1 MRAVVEPLE
10 GNKVKLS
17 VEVEEQE
24 FEKAVDAAFRKFSSE
39 VRVPGFRPGKTP
51 RRLLEARIG
60 VEAARQEALR
70 ESLPDYYAEALRQ
83 TEVDAIAQ
91 PEIDIT
97 SGQQQGPVAFDAVV
111 EVRPEVSIAG
121 YNGLKVSI
129 PSPVVADDDVDRQIE
144 RLREQFGE
152 LSSVGRPVQ
161 DRDHV
166 TIDLHAERDGDAVAG
181 LSVDDYLYEV
191 GTANLAPK
199 LDEQLRGT
207 KVGDIVTFDAE
218 VDDGGPVSV
227 RVLVKDVKEK
237 TLPEV
242 TDEWAS
248 EVSEFETVEELRADT
263 TTRIAALKRMQATLA
278 LREEVVKA
286 LVELVDIEM
295 PEALVRPEMERRLE
309 DLGRRLEAQRTSLPQ
324 YLDSV
329 GATEEELVEQIRGDA
344 IQGVKAELA
353 LRALADAEGLE
364 ATEEEIDAEV
374 AKIGERIGQDPA
386 RVRRHLDDADAI
398 PTVRSDVR
406 KAKAHEWLVEHVEI
420 VDQEDR
426 PVDRADLLEPSQAA
440 DDVAAA
446 SETESRGAPE

>member
-1 MRAVVEPLE
+1 M
-10 GNKVKLS
+10 
-17 VEVEEQE
+17 
-24 FEKAVDAAFRKFSSE
+24 
-39 VRVPGFRPGKTP
+39 
-51 RRLLEARIG
+51 
-60 VEAARQEALR
+60 EAARQEALR

-97 SGQQQGPVAFDAVV
+97 AGQRQGPVAFDAVV
-111 EVRPEVSIAG
+111 QVRPEVSIAG
-121 YNGLKVSI
+121 YNGLKVAI
-129 PSPVVADDDVDRQIE
+129 PSPLVTDDDVDRQID
-144 RLREQFGE
+144 RLRDQFGE
-152 LSSVGRPVQ
+152 LAAVARPVQ
-161 DRDHV
+161 DHDHV
-166 TIDLHAERDGDAVAG
+166 TIDLHAERDGKPVAG

-207 KVGDIVTFDAE
+207 KVGDIVTFEGD
-218 VDDGGPVSV
+218 VDGGDPVAV

-242 TDEWAS
+242 SDEWAS
-248 EVSEFETVEELRADT
+248 EVSEFDTIEELRADT
-263 TTRIAALKRMQATLA
+263 AKRISGLKRMQATLA

-286 LVELVDIEM
+286 LVELVDVEM

-309 DLGRRLEAQRTSLPQ
+309 DLGRRLEAQRTSLPR

-329 GATEEELVEQIRGDA
+329 GATEEQLVEQIRGDA

-353 LRALADAEGLE
+353 LRALADAEALE
-364 ATEEEIDAEV
+364 ASEEELDAEV
-374 AKIGERIGQDPA
+374 ARIGERIGQDAA

-406 KAKAHEWLVEHVEI
+406 KAKALEWLVEHVEI

-426 PVDRADLLEPSQAA
+426 PVDRADLFEQSQAA
-440 DDVAAA
+440 DDVA
-446 SETESRGAPE
+446 EEVGTR

>member
-1 MRAVVEPLE
+1 MRAVAEPLE

-24 FEKAVDAAFRKFSSE
+24 FEKAVDAAFRKISSE

-121 YNGLKVSI
+121 YNGLKVTI
-129 PSPVVADDDVDRQIE
+129 PSPLVTDDDVDRQID
-144 RLREQFGE
+144 RLRDQFGE
-152 LSSVGRPVQ
+152 LAAVSRPVQ

-166 TIDLHAERDGDAVAG
+166 TIDLHAERDGKPVAG
-181 LSVDDYLYEV
+181 LSVEDYLYEV

-218 VDDGGPVSV
+218 VDEGGPVSV

-237 TLPEV
+237 MLPEV

-248 EVSEFETVEELRADT
+248 EVSEFDTIEELRADT
-263 TTRIAALKRMQATLA
+263 ANRIGGLKKMQASLA
-278 LREEVVKA
+278 LREEAVKA
-286 LVELVDIEM
+286 LVELVETEM
-295 PEALVRPEMERRLE
+295 PETLVRPEMERRME
-309 DLGRRLEAQRTSLPQ
+309 DLGRRLEAQGTGLPQ
-324 YLDSV
+324 YLESV
-329 GATEEELVEQIRGDA
+329 GATEEELVEQLRADA

-364 ATEEEIDAEV
+364 ATEEDIDAEV
-374 AKIGERIGQDPA
+374 ARIGERIGQDAA

-406 KAKAHEWLVEHVEI
+406 KAKAHEWLVEQVEI
-420 VDQEDR
+420 ADQEGR
-426 PVDRADLLEPSQAA
+426 TIDRADLYEQSRAA
-440 DDVAAA
+440 DDVA
-446 SETESRGAPE
+446 EGVGAPE

>member
-24 FEKAVDAAFRKFSSE
+24 FEKAVDAAFRKISSE

-97 SGQQQGPVAFDAVV
+97 AGQQQGPVTFDAVV

-121 YNGLKVSI
+121 YKGLKVAI
-129 PSPVVADDDVDRQIE
+129 PSPRATEEDVERQID
-144 RLREQFGE
+144 RLRDQFAE
-152 LSSVGRPVQ
+152 LKAVSRPVQ

-166 TIDLHAERDGDAVAG
+166 TIDLHAERDGEAVPG

-199 LDEQLRGT
+199 LDDQLRGT
-207 KVGDIVTFDAE
+207 KVGNIVTFDAE
-218 VDDGGPVSV
+218 VDDGEPVSV

-237 TLPEV
+237 ALPEV

-248 EVSEFETVEELRADT
+248 EVSEFETLEELRADT
-263 TTRIAALKRMQATLA
+263 TRRISGLKRMQSSLA

-286 LVELVDIEM
+286 LAELVDLEM
-295 PEALVRPEMERRLE
+295 PDALVRPEMERRLE
-309 DLGRRLEAQRTSLPQ
+309 ELGRRLEAQRTTLPQ

-329 GATEEELVEQIRGDA
+329 GASEEELVEQIRADA

-364 ATEEEIDAEV
+364 ATAEEIDAEI
-374 AKIGERIGQDPA
+374 ARIGERIGQDAA

-406 KAKAHEWLVEHVEI
+406 KAKALEWLVEHVEI

-426 PVDRADLLEPSQAA
+426 PVDRADLFEQSEAA
-440 DDVAAA
+440 DEPAGGVG
-446 SETESRGAPE
+446 TPE

>member
-24 FEKAVDAAFRKFSSE
+24 FEKAVDAAFRKISSE

-97 SGQQQGPVAFDAVV
+97 AGQQQGPVTFDAVV

-121 YNGLKVSI
+121 YQGLKVAI
-129 PSPVVADDDVDRQIE
+129 PSPLATEEDVERQID
-144 RLREQFGE
+144 RLRDQFGE
-152 LSSVGRPVQ
+152 LKAVSRPVQ

-166 TIDLHAERDGDAVAG
+166 TIDLHAQRDGEVVPG

-191 GTANLAPK
+191 GSANLAPK

-207 KVGDIVTFDAE
+207 KVGDIVTFEAE
-218 VDDGGPVSV
+218 VDDGDPVSV

-237 TLPEV
+237 ALPEV

-248 EVSEFETVEELRADT
+248 EVSEFDTVEELRADT
-263 TTRIAALKRMQATLA
+263 TKRISGLKRMQASLA

-286 LVELVDIEM
+286 LAELVDVEM
-295 PEALVRPEMERRLE
+295 PDALVKPEMERRLE
-309 DLGRRLEAQRTSLPQ
+309 ELGRRLEAQRTGLSQ

-329 GATEEELVEQIRGDA
+329 GATEEELVEQLRGDA
-344 IQGVKAELA
+344 TQGVKAELA
-353 LRALADAEGLE
+353 LRALADTEGLE
-364 ATEEEIDAEV
+364 ATQEEIDAEI
-374 AKIGERIGQDPA
+374 ARIGERIGQDAA

-406 KAKAHEWLVEHVEI
+406 KAKALEWLVEHVEI

-426 PVDRADLLEPSQAA
+426 PVDRADLFEQGGAA
-440 DDVAAA
+440 DEPAGGVG
-446 SETESRGAPE
+446 TPE